1 MAMNVEGKTAI
12 ITGAGSGI
20 NFSFAKI
27 LLSKGCNVVLADLA
41 LRPEAEALVS
51 QYPSTSPGAKA
62 VFQKTDVMDWMQLD
76 KMFEVAIAH
85 FGGADIV
92 CPGAGVYEPPWS
104 NFWHPPGAPPS
115 KDDPADSRYALIDI
129 NITHPIRVTQI
140 AISHFLSR
148 KKPGCIPHIT
158 SIAGQSPFFPTPVY
172 VASKHALNGFV
183 RSLAPL
189 EYPPSPLPK
198 IRVNAVAPAR
208 ILTPLWTDNPD
219 KMQMVG
225 KEPGWVTPEAVAE
238 VMLGLV
244 EKEEWVGGTIMEI
257 GKTVREVRAFDDPGP
272 RGGGNNVGNDV
283 GYQDE
288 MWESLKRQ
296 FEGA

>member
-1 MAMNVEGKTAI
+1 M
-12 ITGAGSGI
+12 
-20 NFSFAKI
+20 
-27 LLSKGCNVVLADLA
+27 
-41 LRPEAEALVS
+41 
-51 QYPSTSPGAKA
+51 
-62 VFQKTDVMDWMQLD
+62 
-76 KMFEVAIAH
+76 
-85 FGGADIV
+85 
-92 CPGAGVYEPPWS
+92 
-104 NFWHPPGAPPS
+104 
-115 KDDPADSRYALIDI
+115 
-129 NITHPIRVTQI
+129 

-158 SIAGQSPFFPTPVY
+158 SVAGQSPFFPTPVY

-189 EYPPSPLPK
+189 ESPPSPLPK

-225 KEPGWVTPEAVAE
+225 KDPGWVTPEAVAE

-257 GKTVREVRAFDDPGP
+257 GKTIREVRAFDDPGP
-272 RGGGNNVGNDV
+272 MGGGNNVENDA

-296 FEGA
+296 FEGV

>member
-1 MAMNVEGKTAI
+1 MPK
-12 ITGAGSGI
+12 
-20 NFSFAKI
+20 
-27 LLSKGCNVVLADLA
+27 
-41 LRPEAEALVS
+41 
-51 QYPSTSPGAKA
+51 
-62 VFQKTDVMDWMQLD
+62 
-76 KMFEVAIAH
+76 
-85 FGGADIV
+85 
-92 CPGAGVYEPPWS
+92 PWS
-104 NFWHPPGAPPS
+104 NFWLPPGAPPS
-115 KDDPADSRYALIDI
+115 KDNPAESRYALIDI
-129 NITHPIRVTQI
+129 NITHPIRVTQM

-158 SIAGQSPFFPTPVY
+158 SVAGQSPFFPTPVY

-189 EYPPSPLPK
+189 ETPPSPLPK

-208 ILTPLWTDNPD
+208 ILTPLWTDNPE
-219 KMQMVG
+219 KMRMVG

-257 GKTVREVRAFDDPGP
+257 GKTVREVKAFDDPGP
-272 RGGGNNVGNDV
+272 RGGENNVENDL

-288 MWESLKRQ
+288 MWESLKKQ
-296 FEGA
+296 FDGV

>member
-1 MAMNVEGKTAI
+1 M
-12 ITGAGSGI
+12 
-20 NFSFAKI
+20 
-27 LLSKGCNVVLADLA
+27 
-41 LRPEAEALVS
+41 
-51 QYPSTSPGAKA
+51 
-62 VFQKTDVMDWMQLD
+62 
-76 KMFEVAIAH
+76 
-85 FGGADIV
+85 
-92 CPGAGVYEPPWS
+92 
-104 NFWHPPGAPPS
+104 
-115 KDDPADSRYALIDI
+115 
-129 NITHPIRVTQI
+129 

-148 KKPGCIPHIT
+148 KMPGCIPHIT
-158 SIAGQSPFFPTPVY
+158 SVAGQSPFFPTPVY

-189 EYPPSPLPK
+189 ESPPSSLPK